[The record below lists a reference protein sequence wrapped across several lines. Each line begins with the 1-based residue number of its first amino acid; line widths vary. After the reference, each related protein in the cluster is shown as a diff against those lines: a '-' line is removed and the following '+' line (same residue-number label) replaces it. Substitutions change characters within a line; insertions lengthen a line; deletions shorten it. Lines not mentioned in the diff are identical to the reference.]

1 MKTFYSLLWLAFFT
15 GLLAT
20 GCRGLPAK
28 GERPAQAD
36 LAEVGGQLQT
46 NLPVLSATATVHD
59 AVLFAVKNHPAV
71 AAAYADWA
79 AAVANITVAR
89 SLPDPK
95 LSFELFAADAVSS
108 LMGGLTT
115 DIPGPGK
122 LAARGAAAA
131 AASRAKYF
139 QFEIVA
145 LQTALA
151 VEKTFYPLYF
161 LDTKIRVNRQLLALL
176 ANLATLARAQN
187 EVGRATLQD
196 VLRAQMEAEKLRTET
211 ENLEDSRRRLRA
223 QFKAALGLCTEQAD
237 PPVPQVPDFTETN
250 LDDEKWLAT
259 ATKQNPRLQALAAE
273 IQIAEAA
280 IRVARKEK
288 TPDFSAGFEVDAKAV
303 PAVWNPQFSAT
314 LPIWR
319 DKLTAEI
326 SAAQNGKRAAEARL
340 SAAQLDLA
348 VEFATQTYRIREAN
362 RELTLLRDRLLPR
375 AGQTLAVARSAYRSG
390 QADFLN
396 VIDAERALLNFQ
408 LNEIAAQIQR
418 EIARA
423 ELTLLVVGVP
433 PAGTPGLKSKNFPPN
448 R

>member
-46 NLPVLSATATVHD
+46 NLPVLPATATVHD
-59 AVLFAVKNHPAV
+59 VVLFAVKNHPAV

-151 VEKTFYPLYF
+151 VEKSFYPLYF
-161 LDTKIRVNRQLLALL
+161 LDAKIRVNRQSLALL
-176 ANLATLARAQN
+176 ANLETLARAQN

-211 ENLEDSRRRLRA
+211 ENLGDSRRLLRA
-223 QFKAALGLCTEQAD
+223 QFKAALGLRTEQAD
-237 PPVPQVPDFTETN
+237 PPVPQVADFTETN

-259 ATKQNPRLQALAAE
+259 ATNQNPRLQALAAE

-280 IRVARKEK
+280 IRMARKEK
-288 TPDFSAGFEVDAKAV
+288 TPDFSAGFEVDVKAV

-319 DKLTAEI
+319 DKLAAEI

-408 LNEIAAQIQR
+408 LDEIAAQIQR

-433 PAGTPGLKSKNFPPN
+433 PAGTPGLKSKILPLTP
-448 R
+448 